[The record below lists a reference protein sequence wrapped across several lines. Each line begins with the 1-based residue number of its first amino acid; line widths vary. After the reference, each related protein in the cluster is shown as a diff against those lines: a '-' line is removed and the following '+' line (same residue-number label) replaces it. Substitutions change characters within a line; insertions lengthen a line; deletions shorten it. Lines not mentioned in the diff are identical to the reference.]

1 LPSLKH
7 KKEVKYMLVKAKNW
21 IMARVKERTS
31 LDGALLVAVGGSILL
46 FGGLAKLLAWAAVL
60 WGAYTLLKAEA

>member
-1 LPSLKH
+1 
-7 KKEVKYMLVKAKNW
+7 MLVKTKDW

-46 FGGLAKLLAWAAVL
+46 FGGLAKLLAWVAVL
-60 WGAYTLLKAEA
+60 WGAYTLFKAEA

>member
-1 LPSLKH
+1 
-7 KKEVKYMLVKAKNW
+7 MLVKAKDW

-46 FGGLAKLLAWAAVL
+46 FGVLAKLLAWVAVL
-60 WGAYTLLKAEA
+60 WGAYTLFKAEA

>member
-1 LPSLKH
+1 
-7 KKEVKYMLVKAKNW
+7 MLVKAKNW

-46 FGGLAKLLAWAAVL
+46 FGGLAKLLAWGAVL
-60 WGAYTLLKAEA
+60 WGAYTLFKAEA